1 MNSLGRP
8 YPKILIVGSGI
19 LGSSIAFKF
28 SRVGVSVEVI
38 SSINKEKV
46 TLGSFAWINASGP
59 TDQNYFRLR
68 VKSVKEWH
76 KLKEVSN
83 SNIVA
88 LCVYKSYTNKY
99 ARIHFSKSFC
109 SYRAPSNNSRI

>member
-1 MNSLGRP
+1 MNSPGRP
-8 YPKILIVGSGI
+8 SPKILIVGSGI

-28 SRVGVSVEVI
+28 SRVGVSVQVI

-83 SNIVA
+83 SNI
-88 LCVYKSYTNKY
+88 LCTKVNINKSGQY
-99 ARIHFSKSFC
+99 ARIHFC
-109 SYRAPSNNSRI
+109 T